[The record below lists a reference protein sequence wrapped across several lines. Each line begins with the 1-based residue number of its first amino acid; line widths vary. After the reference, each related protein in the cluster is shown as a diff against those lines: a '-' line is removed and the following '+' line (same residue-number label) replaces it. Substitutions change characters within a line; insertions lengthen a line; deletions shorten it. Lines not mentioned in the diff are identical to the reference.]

1 MDTAWV
7 FEYPTPDE
15 PLGRRVSLRGTDM
28 YVTLMFYLKR
38 KPIMMSDNSI
48 FVAGWMKGWR
58 IPYLHEHATEP
69 LAEVIYVRQP
79 QFA

>member
-15 PLGRRVSLRGTDM
+15 PLGRRVSLRGTD
-28 YVTLMFYLKR
+28 
-38 KPIMMSDNSI
+38 II